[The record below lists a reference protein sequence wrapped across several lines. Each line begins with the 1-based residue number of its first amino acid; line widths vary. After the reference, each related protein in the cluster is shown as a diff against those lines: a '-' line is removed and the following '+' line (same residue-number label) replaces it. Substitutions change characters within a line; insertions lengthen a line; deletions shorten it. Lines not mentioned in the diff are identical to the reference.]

1 MALSSTTFQENTP
14 VTRTTRSGFAALLLA
29 LPAVAISQDTKNA
42 AQKLARP
49 SIYDEKAD
57 AKEQIKTATAL
68 ARRDARRV
76 LVMFG
81 FNGCGWCHKLHGLF
95 ASDKDIRTL
104 LADEYVLAMVDV
116 QAQNADDLLRDCKT
130 ALSREEL
137 QKGMGYPFL
146 AVLDGSGRVVTAQR
160 TDPLEVGDHHDSA
173 QVKAFLEKW
182 VAPKVVASKV
192 FEEGL
197 AKASTEDK
205 LVFLHFGAPWCGWCH
220 QLDAFLAR
228 DDIAPILGREFIDV
242 KLDLDRMTGARE
254 IFNRYNA
261 GTSGGIPWFVFLD
274 PRGTAIVTSEGPK
287 GNIGYPATPEGI
299 EHFIVML
306 KKAARKLDRAQI
318 EMVEAALKA
327 ERIPFF
333 IAKLKKAVRKPD
345 RAQIESLIE
354 MVEAAHKAEAKK
366 IEASRANA
374 KAQ

>member
-1 MALSSTTFQENTP
+1 MI
-14 VTRTTRSGFAALLLA
+14 RSAVAALILA
-29 LPAVAISQDTKNA
+29 LPAAAISQDTKKTD
-42 AQKLARP
+42 QKPAHP
-49 SIYDEKAD
+49 SIYDEKVD

-95 ASDKDIRTL
+95 ASDEAIRTL

-116 QAQNADDLLRDCKT
+116 QAQNADDILRDCKT

-137 QKGMGYPFL
+137 QKGVGYPFL
-146 AVLDGSGRVVTAQR
+146 AVLDGNGRVVTAQR
-160 TDPLEVGDHHDSA
+160 TDPLEVGDHHDPGK
-173 QVKAFLEKW
+173 VKAFLEKW
-182 VAPKVVASKV
+182 VAPKVAASKV
-192 FEEGL
+192 FEDGL
-197 AKASTEDK
+197 AKASRDDK

-220 QLDAFLAR
+220 KLEAFLAR
-228 DDIAPILGREFIDV
+228 DDMAPIFGREFVDV
-242 KLDLDRMTGARE
+242 KLDLDRMAGARE
-254 IFNRYNA
+254 ILKRYNA
-261 GTSGGIPWFVFLD
+261 DASGGIPWFVFLD
-274 PRGTAIVTSEGPK
+274 ARGTAIVTSDGPK
-287 GNIGYPATPEGI
+287 GNIGYPGTPEGI

-327 ERIPFF
+327 ERIPLF
-333 IAKLKKAVRKPD
+333 ITKLKQAVRKHD

-354 MVEAAHKAEAKK
+354 MVEAARKAEAKK
-366 IEASRANA
+366 IEASRTSA